1 MKQRGLIKELSKA
14 DRSYYEVN
22 DVMEMFGVSKTKAY
36 DMVHVLR
43 QDLVDAGAL
52 SSVYPRGKV
61 PKKYFDEK
69 CMVV

>member
-1 MKQRGLIKELSKA
+1 MKQRGIIKELSKE

-36 DMVHVLR
+36 DMIHVLR
-43 QDLVDAGAL
+43 QELVDAGAL
-52 SSVYPRGKV
+52 SPVYPRGRV
-61 PKKYFDEK
+61 PKKYFDER